1 MLVAAAV
8 CPCPPLLV
16 PEVAAGAAPE
26 LDTARAACADALG
39 VLAAARPD
47 LLVVVGPAEQSGRGV
62 HAEGTRGSFRG
73 FGVDVDVRLGADGGV
88 GVGVRL
94 DADGGAGVGVRPGA
108 DVAGGVDVRPRAD
121 HGEGQPRPLPT
132 SLAVAAWL
140 LERTGWSDAPIEGL
154 GVGEPLEPER
164 CIQTGREIAGRAER
178 VALLV
183 MGDASACRTL
193 KAPGYLDERAAPF
206 DAEVARALGAADVAA
221 LRALDAESAYELKA
235 SGRAPWQVLAG
246 AAEEAGLGG
255 SLLYEDAPYGVG
267 YVVAAWS

>member
-26 LDTARAACADALG
+26 MDAARSACADALG

-47 LLVVVGPAEQSGRGV
+47 LLVVVGPAEQSGRGSFPQ
-62 HAEGTRGSFRG
+62 GTSGSFRG
-73 FGVDVDVRLGADGGV
+73 FGVDVEVRLGPAEDTVSG
-88 GVGVRL
+88 R
-94 DADGGAGVGVRPGA
+94 
-108 DVAGGVDVRPRAD
+108 
-121 HGEGQPRPLPT
+121 ELPP
-132 SLAVAAWL
+132 SLAVGAWL
-140 LERTGWSDAPIEGL
+140 LERTGWADAPIEGL
-154 GVGEPLEPER
+154 GVGEPLAPER
-164 CIQTGREIAGRAER
+164 CIAVGREIGARAGR

-183 MGDASACRTL
+183 MGDASACRTV

-221 LRALDAESAYELKA
+221 VQALDAELAYELKA

-246 AAEEAGLGG
+246 AAEGANLGG
-255 SLLYEDAPYGVG
+255 ALLYEDAPYGVG
-267 YVVAAWS
+267 YVVTTWS

>member
-16 PEVAAGAAPE
+16 PDVAAGAAPE
-26 LDTARAACADALG
+26 LAAARAACTDALG

-47 LLVVVGPAEQSGRGV
+47 RLVVVGPAEQSGRGP
-62 HAEGTRGSFRG
+62 HPEGTRGSFRG
-73 FGVDVDVRLGADGGV
+73 FGVDLDVRLGGD
-88 GVGVRL
+88 RHE
-94 DADGGAGVGVRPGA
+94 DRGAASER
-108 DVAGGVDVRPRAD
+108 
-121 HGEGQPRPLPT
+121 ELPP

-154 GVGEPLEPER
+154 GVGEPLEAER
-164 CIQTGREIAGRAER
+164 CIQTGRDIVAQADR

-221 LRALDAESAYELKA
+221 LKVLDTELAYELKA

-246 AAEEAGLGG
+246 AAEGADLGG
-255 SLLYEDAPYGVG
+255 ALLYEDAPYGVG
-267 YVVAAWS
+267 YLVATWS

>member
-16 PEVAAGAAPE
+16 PPVAAGAAPE
-26 LDTARAACADALG
+26 LDGARAACTDALG

-47 LLVVVGPAEQSGRGV
+47 RLVVVGPAEQSGRGP
-62 HAEGTRGSFRG
+62 HPQGARGSFRG
-73 FGVDVDVRLGADGGV
+73 FGVEVDVRLG
-88 GVGVRL
+88 
-94 DADGGAGVGVRPGA
+94 PGQGPA
-108 DVAGGVDVRPRAD
+108 PQG
-121 HGEGQPRPLPT
+121 PLPT

-140 LERTGWSDAPIEGL
+140 LDRVGWSDAPIEGL

-164 CIQTGREIAGRAER
+164 CIQTGRKIATRAER

-183 MGDASACRTL
+183 MGDASACRTV

-221 LRALDAESAYELKA
+221 LKALDAELAYELKA
-235 SGRAPWQVLAG
+235 SGRACWQVLAG
-246 AAEEAGLGG
+246 AAEGADLGG

-267 YVVAAWS
+267 YVVATWS

>member
-16 PEVAAGAAPE
+16 PDVAAGAAPE
-26 LDTARAACADALG
+26 LDAARAACTDALG
-39 VLAAARPD
+39 LLAAARPD
-47 LLVVVGPAEQSGRGV
+47 RLVVVGPAGQDGRGP
-62 HAEGTRGSFRG
+62 HPEGSRGSFRG
-73 FGVDVDVRLGADGGV
+73 FGVDLDVRLGGNSARLGGDRAGAPEDAATATPSLTPERV
-88 GVGVRL
+88 GRV
-94 DADGGAGVGVRPGA
+94 
-108 DVAGGVDVRPRAD
+108 
-121 HGEGQPRPLPT
+121 LPP

-140 LERTGWSDAPIEGL
+140 LARTDWSDAPVEGL
-154 GVGEPLEPER
+154 GVGEPLAAER
-164 CIQTGREIAGRAER
+164 CIQVGRDIAAQAGR

-193 KAPGYLDERAAPF
+193 KAPGYLDERAAGF

-221 LRALDAESAYELKA
+221 LKALDAELAHELQA

-255 SLLYEDAPYGVG
+255 ALLYEDAPYGVG
-267 YVVAAWS
+267 YMVAAWS